1 LPVIK
6 RYIYIPSAA
15 LKEIFSQIPAKISKK
30 IVNISGLYMKPH
42 KQGLMQDMSSKE
54 TQVGFMLNS
63 SEKKIQGRYCKGTD
77 HW

>member
-42 KQGLMQDMSSKE
+42 KQGLMQDMSSNLSS
-54 TQVGFMLNS
+54 GFMLNS